1 MISPQASVR
10 FLQMYIPRPF
20 HLAPVFPSAPPLL
33 LLAPSSSSKKRH
45 IRNTAIFQG
54 LCLWLH
60 RQTVQAPSRPNTE
73 TLLSDPTGKPA
84 RWETRGVGSVLLNKG
99 ITANKHNTL
108 VLNKTGKRIKHF
120 YFLKLFYFKNCYWN
134 EYLRLDRRA
143 AHTWIDTMPKHLNC
157 TSVSIPQT
165 SSWLRSLCE
174 DAAVRHGAFFSHNT

>member
-10 FLQMYIPRPF
+10 FLPMYIPRSF
-20 HLAPVFPSAPPLL
+20 HLAPVYPSAPPLL

-73 TLLSDPTGKPA
+73 TLPSDPIGKPV
-84 RWETRGVGSVLLNKG
+84 RWETRGVDLILLNKG
-99 ITANKHNTL
+99 NTANTHNTL
-108 VLNKTGKRIKHF
+108 EWNKTVQCIKKF
-120 YFLKLFYFKNCYWN
+120 NFLQLFYFKNCYWN
-134 EYLRLDRRA
+134 EYLLLDRHA

-157 TSVSIPQT
+157 TFVSIPQT
-165 SSWLRSLCE
+165 SSWLLSLCE
-174 DAAVRHGAFFSHNT
+174 DAAGRHAVFFSHNT